1 MAVREYLIAYYR
13 LHQPC
18 QLTCLLVLQL
28 MSSLSTA
35 RKCLL
40 FCLLCFKGLA
50 VFRDFIA
57 PTPAGDHPQLWV
69 YIGVLR
75 LFGAIEVWKLVG
87 LIYKINTNKVIQ
99 KTEFLRIYCVACRVL
114 KYLNVLTLSLT
125 ATLHLN
131 IFYLLSFIFYLLSIS
146 LM

>member
-1 MAVREYLIAYYR
+1 MGGTGTI
-13 LHQPC
+13 
-18 QLTCLLVLQL
+18 
-28 MSSLSTA
+28 
-35 RKCLL
+35 
-40 FCLLCFKGLA
+40 
-50 VFRDFIA
+50 
-57 PTPAGDHPQLWV
+57 
-69 YIGVLR
+69 IGVVG
-75 LFGAIEVWKLVG
+75 LFGVNLGCKLDG

-131 IFYLLSFIFYLLSIS
+131 IFYLLSFIFYLLSFIFYLLSIS